1 MYLITIDTGT
11 TNTRVNIWRND
22 SVVARSSV
30 AVGVRDTAVTGSRHK
45 LQQGVR
51 EALAVACAEAGI
63 AVDDAGAVIASGMIT
78 SNVGLHEVPHVAAP
92 AGLRELAA
100 GMVAAAVPEVCGRPI
115 WFVPGVKNAV
125 SRVDIDNCEEM
136 DIMRGEEAE
145 VFGVVARL
153 AVSGPAVFVLPGSH
167 SKFVALDGAGRITGC
182 LTTLAGELLG
192 VITNNTIL
200 AGALGHSFASRVDEK
215 MLLAGA
221 AHARRVGLG
230 RTCFT
235 VRILDQFTGH
245 STEEKANFLLGAVLS
260 TDLEALRNSRAL
272 AVDPAAPVYITG
284 KRELREAF
292 GVLLRADEYFCGE
305 LREVGD
311 DILADVAGFGALT
324 VARAR
329 GVLA

>member
-11 TNTRVNIWRND
+11 TNTRVNVWMDDR
-22 SVVARSSV
+22 VVARSSV

-51 EALAVACAEAGI
+51 EAMAAACESAGI
-63 AVDDAGAVIASGMIT
+63 AVDEAGAVVASGMIS
-78 SNVGLHEVPHVAAP
+78 SNVGLHEVPHVPAP
-92 AGLRELAA
+92 AGLRELAD
-100 GMVAAAVPEVCGRPI
+100 GMVAAAVPEVCGQPV
-115 WFVPGVKNAV
+115 WFVPGVKNSV
-125 SRVDIDNCEEM
+125 SPVDIDNCEEM

-153 AVSGPAVFVLPGSH
+153 AVSGPAAFVLPGSH
-167 SKFVALDGAGRITGC
+167 SKFVALDGTGRITGC

-192 VITNNTIL
+192 VITNHTIL
-200 AGALGHSFASRVDEK
+200 ANALEHSFASRVDEK

-245 STEEKANFLLGAVLS
+245 GTEEKANFLLGAVLA
-260 TDLEALRNSRAL
+260 TDLMALKNSRAL
-272 AVDPAAPVYITG
+272 AVDPAAPVYIMG

-292 GVLLRADEYFCGE
+292 GVLLRADDFFCGT

-311 DILADVAGFGALT
+311 DILEDIAGFGALT

-329 GVLA
+329 GVIS